1 MKIKH
6 RPNIDIYAV
15 EQFYS
20 NKDGVDV
27 KYVCTSALGGEAR
40 AMDIFFRETPHPEFG
55 NRYFG
60 LCHRS
65 TGPKPEQRQ
74 LIITSADKI
83 EDAEFGMIEGS
94 AGWEYS
100 QHRHDYRIVEGSDC
114 GIDGGRAYVRRIGN
128 LSAECKMMKLVDG
141 KFVEVS

>member
-6 RPNIDIYAV
+6 HPNIDIHAV

-27 KYVCTSALGGEAR
+27 KYVCTSAIGSEAR
-40 AMDIFFRETPHPEFG
+40 ALDIFYRETPHPEFG

-60 LCHRS
+60 LYHN
-65 TGPKPEQRQ
+65 GQN
-74 LIITSADKI
+74 LMITSADKI

-100 QHRHDYRIVEGSDC
+100 QHRHDYRVVEGSGC
-114 GIDGGRAYVRRIGN
+114 AIDGGRAYFRCAGDMSVPVKTMRVANGQFEEKVN
-128 LSAECKMMKLVDG
+128 E
-141 KFVEVS
+141 